1 MRYDCQGAVNLTP
14 QRWAMLAAA
23 ATAVQ
28 TGAAIVGTRFVIDAL
43 GAATIGAVRYVIAL
57 LLLLPFVWASRASL
71 AVARRDRL
79 AVVLLGVLQ
88 FGVQIVFINIGLQ
101 TVASAPAAL
110 LFSSFPLIALLAA
123 AALGHEALSNRKV
136 FAVGLTLLGVALA
149 LGAAALRHTGGGVI
163 GELAVLA
170 AAATGAVCSVL
181 YRPYLQRY
189 GALPLAI
196 WAMGAAAAALAL
208 AAPLEEAWP
217 RLLAL
222 PASGWW
228 ALLFIGAS
236 SAFGF
241 VTWLWALAR
250 LSASRV
256 TLFLGLTPLTA
267 LALGTLLLGE
277 PIPWRLAPALLLVLA
292 GLWVARDRVA

>member
-1 MRYDCQGAVNLTP
+1 
-14 QRWAMLAAA
+14 MLAAA

-43 GAATIGAVRYVIAL
+43 GVATIGAVRYVIAL
-57 LLLLPFVWASRASL
+57 LLLLPFVWASRPSL

-136 FAVGLTLLGVALA
+136 VAVGLTLLGVALA
-149 LGAAALRHTGGGVI
+149 LGTAALRHTGGGI
-163 GELAVLA
+163 AGELAVLA

-196 WAMGAAAAALAL
+196 WAMGSAAAALAL
-208 AAPLEEAWP
+208 AAPLEDAWP
-217 RLLAL
+217 RLAAL
-222 PASGWW
+222 PASGWC

-256 TLFLGLTPLTA
+256 TMFLAFTPLTA

-277 PIPWRLAPALLLVLA
+277 PVPWRLAPALLLVLV